1 MDVHSIM
8 ELPVPVAASSESP
21 SSKRKASSVESD
33 DLSATQS
40 RKTRKRI
47 PSDQWEAKRP
57 IITKLYQIEKKSLK
71 EVMDIMEKEHN
82 FTAT

>member
-1 MDVHSIM
+1 M
-8 ELPVPVAASSESP
+8 ELPTSSSSAEP
-21 SSKRKASSVESD
+21 SLKRKTSPLESE
-33 DLSATQS
+33 DLSAIQA

-57 IITKLYQIEKKSLK
+57 IITKLYQVEKRSLK
-71 EVMDIMEKEHN
+71 EVMDIMERDHG